1 MGHSVMTHLECE
13 DSEDLVSS
21 AGKMSCCLIPGKHQT
36 MGIGCVSL
44 DFTSP
49 SAGCGQSWPPGFPDA
64 QVLTVFDVDKDFGRV
79 SVSPLLDLMSPPEFL
94 GSAS

>member
-1 MGHSVMTHLECE
+1 
-13 DSEDLVSS
+13 
-21 AGKMSCCLIPGKHQT
+21 MSCCHSPGKHQT
-36 MGIGCVSL
+36 MGIDCVSL

-79 SVSPLLDLMSPPEFL
+79 SDSPLPRPDESPRIFRQCFVSTQYLSWHIVGLP
-94 GSAS
+94 